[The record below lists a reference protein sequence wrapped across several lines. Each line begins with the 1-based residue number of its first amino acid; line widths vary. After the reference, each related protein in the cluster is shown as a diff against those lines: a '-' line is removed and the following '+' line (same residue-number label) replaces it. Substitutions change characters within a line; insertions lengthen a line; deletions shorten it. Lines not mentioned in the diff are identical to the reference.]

1 LFDADVRPV
10 ICTGLSSVNSVL
22 LGSDTRRWPTDFRPH
37 LFETLQ
43 FSKLPVK
50 NLSDPWPRLGS
61 ERLEKLFAALTA
73 TTASVGNDFVRS
85 GSRLGYKAIARY
97 FLSIFLD
104 DPPSWTLQGRR
115 TAQTKVGS
123 LFFQNDTIRDIA
135 FVLLSG
141 RLNYWWWCTTGDDFD
156 VTKAGL
162 SSFPIAPNQLSSIS
176 KELVKLARRLHK
188 KQWLSPLV
196 SRNAGL
202 LIGNFD
208 MRECRAITD
217 EADQLILAHLGLQ
230 EYWSAILLAD
240 AKLAKSTHE
249 ASESRREW
257 PFPL

>member
-1 LFDADVRPV
+1 V
-10 ICTGLSSVNSVL
+10 CTGLSLNNSAL
-22 LGSDTRRWPTDFRPH
+22 LGSDMRRWPQDFRPY

-50 NLSDPWPRLGS
+50 NLSDPWPRIGNQ
-61 ERLEKLFAALTA
+61 RLEELFAAITA
-73 TTASVGNDFVRS
+73 TGSSVGADVVRS

-115 TAQTKVGS
+115 TPQTVAVS
-123 LFFQNDTIRDIA
+123 LFFQEDAIRDIA

-141 RLNYWWWCTTGDDFD
+141 RLNYWWWCSTGDDFN
-156 VTKAGL
+156 VTKGGL
-162 SSFPIAPNQLSSIS
+162 SSFPIAPNQLSVIS
-176 KELVKLARRLHK
+176 KELVKLARRLNK
-188 KQWLSPLV
+188 KQWSSPLV
-196 SRNAGL
+196 SRNAGV

-217 EADQLILAHLGLQ
+217 EADQLILAHLGLSK
-230 EYWSAILLAD
+230 YWSAILLAD
-240 AKLAKSTHE
+240 AKLNKATQE